1 MPDHRRRRF
10 ILVLGA
16 VLIAVWGVPLASAQD
31 LSSADADLINNLLGD
46 GVLGAAVKAS
56 PIADPQSLL
65 PLTPSTRTFQFVS
78 GPNEGTSETDVV
90 KANTQPGAPTPWQY
104 AAGKTTIYNI
114 GTSGDGSIVSP
125 SEQDLSQGVVTKYDP
140 PRTLLVKGMKPG
152 EKQSTTLKVSVFNIG
167 DPGTVSHSGSL
178 TLTVTHLG
186 RYQVKVPA
194 GTYPAT
200 LIKLDYNG
208 EIGPASVSDFEYQ
221 FFADG
226 VGPVA
231 VIEKESVSAFLVY
244 NKHTKDGKVLSSAGK

>member
-16 VLIAVWGVPLASAQD
+16 VLIAVWGVPRASAQD

-46 GVLGAAVKAS
+46 GVLGAAVQAG
-56 PIADPQSLL
+56 PIADPESLL
-65 PLTPSTRTFQFVS
+65 PLIPSTWTFQFVS
-78 GPNEGTSETDVV
+78 GPNQGQSENDVLKATSQSD
-90 KANTQPGAPTPWQY
+90 APTPWQY
-104 AAGKTTIYNI
+104 AAGNTTILNI
-114 GTSGDGSIVSP
+114 GTSSDGSIVSP
-125 SEQDLSQGVVTKYDP
+125 SEQDLSQSVVTKYDP
-140 PRTLLVKGMKPG
+140 PRPLLVKGMKPG
-152 EKQSTTLKVSVFNIG
+152 EKQSTTLTVSVFNIG
-167 DPGTVSHSGSL
+167 DPDTVAHSGSL
-178 TLTVTHLG
+178 TLTVSHLG

-200 LIKLDYNG
+200 LIKWDYNG
-208 EIGPASVSDFEYQ
+208 TVGPASVSDVEYQ

-231 VIEKESVSAFLVY
+231 VIEKEGVSAFLVY